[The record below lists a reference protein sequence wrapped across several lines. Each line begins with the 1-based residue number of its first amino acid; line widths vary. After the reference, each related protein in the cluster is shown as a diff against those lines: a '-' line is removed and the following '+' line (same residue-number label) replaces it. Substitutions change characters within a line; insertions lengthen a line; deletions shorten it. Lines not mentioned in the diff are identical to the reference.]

1 MSKNS
6 KRPGRAARD
15 IHATIRADA
24 ERLKAADRFGMRD
37 GTEFPELN
45 ALLYA
50 YRDAIAAA
58 VPRSIVFEGR
68 AYYGRA
74 RLVMHLDVFAAPG
87 EAEPL
92 AGAMNFS
99 SEGYGH
105 APGH

>member
-1 MSKNS
+1 VSKKS

-24 ERLKAADRFGMRD
+24 EALKASPHPRTRD
-37 GTEFPELN
+37 GEDFPELN
-45 ALLYA
+45 ALLCA
-50 YRDAIAAA
+50 YRNAIAAA
-58 VPRSIVFEGR
+58 VPRSIIFEGR

-74 RLVMHLDVFAAPG
+74 RLVMHLDVFAGPG
-87 EAEPL
+87 ESEPL
-92 AGAMNFS
+92 VSAVNLS

>member
-1 MSKNS
+1 MSKKS

-24 ERLKAADRFGMRD
+24 ERLKAAERVGVRD
-37 GTEFPELN
+37 GEAFPELN

-50 YRDAIAAA
+50 YRNAISAA
-58 VPRSIVFEGR
+58 VPRSIIFEGR
-68 AYYGRA
+68 TYYGRA
-74 RLVMHLDVFAAPG
+74 RLVVHLDVFAGPG

-92 AGAMNFS
+92 ASALNFS
-99 SEGYGH
+99 TESYGH